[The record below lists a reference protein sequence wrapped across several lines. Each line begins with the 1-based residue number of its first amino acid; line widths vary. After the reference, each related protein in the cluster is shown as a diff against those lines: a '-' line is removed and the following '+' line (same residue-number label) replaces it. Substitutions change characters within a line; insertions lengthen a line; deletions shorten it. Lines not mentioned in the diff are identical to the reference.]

1 VSPKTAPASP
11 YSWYVELMS
20 LENASEVIAGDMDPS
35 ALGVTAT
42 DDHTLVVKLTQPLP
56 YFPPM
61 VTHFTTFPVPRAP
74 IEELGADWT
83 QPGNMVSNGAYALTE
98 HVPQEKLARERN
110 VNYWDNENTI
120 IEMTTSLVINDENVA
135 LTRFLARELDRTEGP
150 SGQFP
155 ALQENYPD
163 DIMSV
168 PNACSYYYTV
178 NMTQTGNPALQD
190 PNVRKALSLAVD
202 SDVIVDNE
210 LAGGQKA
217 AYTFTHWATAG
228 FEAHDIPMATTTLA
242 ERNARRRP

>member
-1 VSPKTAPASP
+1 
-11 YSWYVELMS
+11 MS
-20 LENASEVIAGDMDPS
+20 LENASEVIAGDME
-35 ALGVTAT
+35 
-42 DDHTLVVKLTQPLP
+42 PLP